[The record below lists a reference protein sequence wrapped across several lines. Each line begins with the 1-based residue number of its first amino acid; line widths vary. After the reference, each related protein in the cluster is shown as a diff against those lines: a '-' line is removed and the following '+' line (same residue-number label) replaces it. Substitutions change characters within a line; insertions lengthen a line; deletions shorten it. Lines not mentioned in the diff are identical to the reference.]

1 MQTSFPGKLRH
12 LETTDSYVLKD
23 NNTATAKNHVK
34 KKKRQRL
41 RDTVGGGGKLSLLTT
56 SSNVP
61 AVLRQRRE
69 HARLVTAECA
79 GSLEPPHLRCTL
91 AYLPVLGSALNG

>member
-34 KKKRQRL
+34 KKK
-41 RDTVGGGGKLSLLTT
+41 DNTSETPSGGGKLSLLTT

-61 AVLRQRRE
+61 AVLCQRRE

-79 GSLEPPHLRCTL
+79 GSLEPPHLCCTL
-91 AYLPVLGSALNG
+91 AYLPELGSALNG